1 MANLDIALQKVLGWE
16 GGFSNNP
23 HDSGGATFRGVTI
36 GTYMQYCKLKGKT
49 TPSVEDLKK
58 LDYRTIRDLADV
70 LYWKKIKGDQIR
82 NQSIANLCFDC
93 VWGSGTGY
101 IKKIQG
107 VLGVSQDGIFG
118 SMTLNAINNWQ
129 PQRDLFQRLWNRRK
143 IYLEGC
149 KGAVY
154 YLKGWM
160 RRLNSYTFEG

>member
-70 LYWKKIKGDQIR
+70 LYFNTITSFSIFDYFIVCTNFSTINTTIR
-82 NQSIANLCFDC
+82 HKVCTF
-93 VWGSGTGY
+93 
-101 IKKIQG
+101 
-107 VLGVSQDGIFG
+107 VSFN
-118 SMTLNAINNWQ
+118 T
-129 PQRDLFQRLWNRRK
+129 
-143 IYLEGC
+143 
-149 KGAVY
+149 
-154 YLKGWM
+154 
-160 RRLNSYTFEG
+160 